1 MFNLIDIY
9 SFIPVSCVAMGP
21 SALLCLRAYNA
32 GKTVLNKTQGIR
44 RQYTS
49 IRRIKQR
56 FIIHIYID
64 SKCTDC
70 GIKLN
75 TIIY

>member
-1 MFNLIDIY
+1 MFNFIDIY
-9 SFIPVSCVAMGP
+9 SFIPVSSIAMGP
-21 SALLCLRAYNA
+21 SALLCLREYNA
-32 GKTVLNKTQGIR
+32 VKTVLNKTQGTR

-64 SKCTDC
+64 SKCTEC